1 MLLTTLERR
10 RQKRLDPGFEEAADG
25 LLGRGSLYP
34 DQVPEMDEAA
44 LGRVGAVI
52 EFFSLR
58 DWQQIQFGLQR
69 VEGLRD
75 FAVTSR
81 FAHAASVTFDYA
93 GSADRLQAVLA
104 QNGIGLYE
112 RDGTLVIR
120 AR

>member
-1 MLLTTLERR
+1 M
-10 RQKRLDPGFEEAADG
+10 
-25 LLGRGSLYP
+25 
-34 DQVPEMDEAA
+34 
-44 LGRVGAVI
+44 
-52 EFFSLR
+52 
-58 DWQQIQFGLQR
+58 
-69 VEGLRD
+69 EGLRD

-81 FAHAASVTFDYA
+81 SAHAVSVTFDYA